1 MPYPWIWTHCMRC
14 SDCLLLLLL
23 LPHTVPA
30 ANEAYQELYRSH
42 DVPKELHRGAVP
54 VCFHHGCESVSRV
67 ALSDEHWQ
75 AVARHLAV
83 RAESAA
89 AERQQIRRAIAE
101 MERVIGR
108 LAGTS
113 GDRAG
118 DIAGITTLQPQ
129 MDCVD
134 ESANTTAY
142 LSLFEQ
148 AGLLHWHIVEPRERR
163 GYLFFGGWPHL
174 TAMIRE
180 KETGQRWAVD
190 SWFRDNGELPDVM
203 ELGIW
208 KDGWRPE
215 GFVF

>member
-1 MPYPWIWTHCMRC
+1 MRW
-14 SDCLLLLLL
+14 SDCLLLFLL
-23 LPHTVPA
+23 LPHAVPA
-30 ANEAYQELYRSH
+30 ANEAYQELYRLY
-42 DVPKELHRGAVP
+42 DVPKQLRRDAVP
-54 VCFHHGCESVSRV
+54 VCFHHDCQSVRRV

-75 AVARHLAV
+75 TVVRHLAE
-83 RAESAA
+83 RAQSAA
-89 AERQQIRRAIAE
+89 AERQQIRLAIAE

-113 GDRAG
+113 GDRGG

-134 ESANTTAY
+134 ESFNTTAY
-142 LSLFEQ
+142 LSLLEQ

-163 GYLFFGGWPHL
+163 GHLFWGGWPHY

-190 SWFRDNGELPDVM
+190 SWFRDNGQLPDVM